1 MQRRWRT
8 SLTSTS
14 EQDVLEQIIESL
26 RSRLERL
33 LQIISHDYELR
44 LDFGAEDRIGEGQI
58 VVGMKPD
65 AILQADYPY
74 LLGQSLHLL
83 GHYLEKSML
92 WVDAV
97 RLEEASDKP
106 FLTSLWHALEDAR
119 LENALILRWPGAQR
133 ALDSRLPPN
142 LGGSFVKLMNTT
154 RQVELG
160 LFLYG
165 RGLTTAQFGD
175 SVRAALDS
183 AAPDIQAGV
192 TGESPRASFEAAT
205 KVHSVVAHL
214 IRAEHVG
221 QQKPARGA
229 DQERNLEPD
238 GPTDRLPEWE
248 ETGEVGEV
256 TVLGRQRPLPEW
268 YKPGSAPWFERGLG
282 GKDIHASAIRSD
294 RETIL
299 IPPTGDIERYRALW
313 SEIQR
318 EAGFL
323 TRRLTYLLEEEAY
336 LRFGG
341 HHRTGK
347 LNVGKLWRQRL
358 GVYRL
363 FQRPISGNERWV
375 AFSILVDESASMS
388 AGDKVETATKG
399 AVLLGETLDHL
410 GIPFEIIGYTTEEYE
425 ARAAM
430 KLGLTPAHAYRTTRC
445 SALEHR
451 IYKHFEEPYRLAR
464 ARVTQIQA
472 RHNNW
477 DEEHLLFA
485 LRRLQARN
493 EDRKVM
499 LILSDGQPNGD
510 ADHLIQE
517 VRRITQL
524 GVYIV
529 GIGIGTDYVHQ
540 IYPEAL
546 VVSDFLSMAEEL
558 FGILAHQ
565 IRRREHGVRPA
576 SEVIRVA

>member
-1 MQRRWRT
+1 M
-8 SLTSTS
+8 TSTS
-14 EQDVLEQIIESL
+14 EQDTFEQTTQE
-26 RSRLERL
+26 RRARLERL
-33 LQIISHDYELR
+33 LQIITHDYNLH
-44 LDFGAEDRIGEGQI
+44 LDFGAEDRIGEDQI
-58 VVGMKPD
+58 VIGIKPEIVLS
-65 AILQADYPY
+65 AEYLY
-74 LLGQSLHLL
+74 LLGQALHLL
-83 GHYLEKSML
+83 GHYLEETML
-92 WVDAV
+92 WADSV
-97 RLEEASDKP
+97 RREEESGKP
-106 FLTSLWHALEDAR
+106 FLAALWHAIEDAR
-119 LENALILRWPGAQR
+119 LENALIQRWPGAQR

-142 LGGSFVKLMNTT
+142 MGGSLVKLMTTT

-165 RGLTTAQFGD
+165 RGYHNAQFGNN
-175 SVRAALDS
+175 VHEALKLS
-183 AAPDIQAGV
+183 ADHINAGAN
-192 TGESPRASFEAAT
+192 GDSPRASFNAAL
-205 KVHSVVAHL
+205 SVYPFVAHL
-214 IRAEHVG
+214 LRAEHVG
-221 QQKPARGA
+221 HHKHPSDI
-229 DQERNLEPD
+229 DQERSQGHD
-238 GPTDRLPEWE
+238 DSRMGPPEWD
-248 ETGEVGEV
+248 ETGEAFEV
-256 TVLGRQRPLPEW
+256 SVMGRQSELPEW

-282 GKDIHASAIRSD
+282 GKEVHVKAMRSD
-294 RETIL
+294 RETIVT
-299 IPPTGDIERYRALW
+299 PTTGDLERYRQLW

-347 LNVGKLWRQRL
+347 LNVSKLWKQRL

-363 FQRPISGNERWV
+363 FQRPVSGTERWV

-399 AVLLGETLDHL
+399 AMLLGETLDHL
-410 GIPFEIIGYTTEEYE
+410 CIPFEIIGFTTEEYE

-464 ARVTQIQA
+464 ARMSGIQP

-485 LRRLQARN
+485 LRRLQSRN
-493 EDRKVM
+493 EARKV
-499 LILSDGQPNGD
+499 ILMISDGQPNGD

-524 GVYIV
+524 GVHII

-546 VVSDFLSMAEEL
+546 VVSDFLSMVEEL
-558 FGILAHQ
+558 FAILARQ
-565 IRRREHGVRPA
+565 IRRRENGA
-576 SEVIRVA
+576 QTLSEVVRAA

>member
-1 MQRRWRT
+1 MQKRWRT
-8 SLTSTS
+8 FLTSTS
-14 EQDVLEQIIESL
+14 EHDSLEQAL
-26 RSRLERL
+26 QKRRSRLERL
-33 LQIISHDYELR
+33 LQIATHDYELR

-58 VVGMKPD
+58 VVGVQPE
-65 AILQADYPY
+65 AVIVAEHIY
-74 LLGQSLHLL
+74 LLGQALHLL
-83 GHYLEKSML
+83 GHYMEESML
-92 WVDAV
+92 WADSV
-97 RLEEASDKP
+97 RREEEGGKP
-106 FLTSLWHALEDAR
+106 FLTALWHAIEDAR
-119 LENALILRWPGAQR
+119 LENALIRRWPGAQR

-142 LGGSFVKLMNTT
+142 LGGSFVKLMNST

-160 LFLYG
+160 LFLFG
-165 RGLTTAQFGD
+165 RGYTHAEFGE
-175 SVRAALDS
+175 SVREALELASDH
-183 AAPDIQAGV
+183 IQAGAS
-192 TGESPRASFEAAT
+192 GETPRASFNAALSIYP
-205 KVHSVVAHL
+205 SVIHL
-214 IRAEHVG
+214 LRADHVG
-221 QQKPARGA
+221 QHKPARDA
-229 DQERNLEPD
+229 DQEQDQHLDDPMD
-238 GPTDRLPEWE
+238 GLPEWE
-248 ETGEVGEV
+248 ETGELGEV
-256 TVLGRQRPLPEW
+256 TVLGRQRELPEW

-282 GKDIHASAIRSD
+282 GKEVHASAIRSD
-294 RETIL
+294 RETVVS
-299 IPPTGDIERYRALW
+299 PPAGDIERYRQLW
-313 SEIQR
+313 GEIQR

-347 LNVGKLWRQRL
+347 LNVGKLWKQRL

-363 FQRPISGNERWV
+363 FQRPVSGTERWV

-399 AVLLGETLDHL
+399 TVLLGETLDHL
-410 GIPFEIIGYTTEEYE
+410 GIPFEIIGYTTKEYE

-445 SALEHR
+445 STLEHR
-451 IYKHFEEPYRLAR
+451 IYKHFDEPYRLAR
-464 ARVTQIQA
+464 ARLSGIQA

-493 EDRKVM
+493 EDRKV
-499 LILSDGQPNGD
+499 ILMISDGQPNGD

-524 GVYIV
+524 GVQII

-546 VVSDFLSMAEEL
+546 VVSDFPGMVEDL
-558 FGILAHQ
+558 FAILACQ
-565 IRRREHGVRPA
+565 IRRRENGVRTLSGMVRA
-576 SEVIRVA
+576 A